1 MVVKGNPTNLVMV
14 APSKQLFTMDNLS
27 ALEAQK
33 RSSVLAALGLV
44 AGEKVSV
51 FQEDL
56 GETAAFLQA
65 PLCFLG
71 VMEPERLWLRAAVD
85 LSDLDIIFRL
95 GVEGQFGRGESL
107 FALAAKSERVLA
119 IRDGAVDPDLGQSE
133 LVRHY
138 GIRAY
143 LGIPLINS
151 EGDFLGVLAV
161 MDLAP
166 RSFSGQEIRFLQ
178 MTARWIASEW
188 ERDALMLH
196 LGQPHHLSAL
206 SVLGDG
212 APGRGAQQLHAL
224 KIELLDR
231 LTQELRNPLT
241 SVMGMA
247 RVLSQEV
254 YGNLNQKQKEYLGI
268 IHGSGRYLLCLLDEI
283 VALHS
288 LNDESVNLDIS
299 AVDVEM
305 LCHQVVNNLQ
315 HAAAKREQKITLSAS
330 PGNRIWMLDKDKVY
344 QVIYHLVSR
353 LIQGAISGGTV
364 RIHIELHGSSPKGGV
379 TSHLEIQVWVSHPE
393 FGDGIYPTELLWCSL
408 PEPLTPVPSEA
419 ENESAPGEVAPRH
432 LDVLAP
438 VAGGSPG
445 KPFSEPQKTQ
455 EVVKSNVK
463 LSREELGVLLS
474 CHLAE
479 LLGGRIAL
487 EGESESGIK
496 YVVQLP
502 PLAV

>member
-1 MVVKGNPTNLVMV
+1 MV
-14 APSKQLFTMDNLS
+14 APSKQLFSMDNLS
-27 ALEAQK
+27 ALAAQK
-33 RSSVLAALGLV
+33 PSSVLAALGLG
-44 AGEKVSV
+44 AEETRSV
-51 FQEDL
+51 FQDAL
-56 GETAAFLQA
+56 GETATFLQA

-71 VMEPERLWLRAAVD
+71 VMEQDRLCLKASVD

-95 GVEGQFGRGESL
+95 GVEGQFGKGESL
-107 FALAAKSERVLA
+107 FALAARSEKVLV
-119 IRDGAVDPDLGQSE
+119 IRDGAVDPDLSQSE

-138 GIRAY
+138 GIRAF
-143 LGIPLINS
+143 LGIPLVNS

-166 RSFSGQEIRFLQ
+166 RTFSGKEIRFLQ

-188 ERDALMLH
+188 ERDALEQH
-196 LGQPHHLSAL
+196 LEQQHDLSAL

-212 APGRGAQQLHAL
+212 VLMGGLQQLHGL

-268 IHGSGRYLLCLLDEI
+268 IHGSGRYLLSLLDEI
-283 VALHS
+283 VALQE
-288 LNDESVNLDIS
+288 LNDRAVNLEI
-299 AVDVEM
+299 APVDVEM
-305 LCHQVVNNLQ
+305 LCHQVANNLH
-315 HAAAKREQKITLSAS
+315 HAAAKREQTITLSAS

-344 QVIYHLVSR
+344 QIIYHLVSR
-353 LIQGAISGGTV
+353 LIQGAIAGCAV
-364 RIHIELHGSSPKGGV
+364 CIHIEPDGPSPKGSV
-379 TSHLEIQVWVSHPE
+379 TPHLEIQVWVSHPE
-393 FGDGIYPTELLWCSL
+393 LGDGIYPTELLWCSL
-408 PEPLTPVPSEA
+408 PESQQPLPSQEK
-419 ENESAPGEVAPRH
+419 NDILPGEVAPIQA
-432 LDVLAP
+432 DFSAN
-438 VAGGSPG
+438 VAGGSPA
-445 KPFSEPQKTQ
+445 KPVSEPQKANP
-455 EVVKSNVK
+455 VVKSNIK

-474 CHLAE
+474 CHLAD
-479 LLGGRIAL
+479 LLGGRIYIA
-487 EGESESGIK
+487 GEPESRMK